1 MNTFFVIQI
10 EEQLFGLAKEWV
22 AGVGVRNDSKVKPIE
37 ENGRKCLPLA
47 HGHRAVI
54 CDFRDLLGI
63 GDAASHGKQQ
73 FYVILSHHGRFMAVP
88 MSGRGRLVMVNET
101 TVHALPSAFQ
111 GQPRKLVPGIVHNGQ
126 DAIVLVDVQA
136 LMDIANAVAC
146 EDK

>member
-1 MNTFFVIQI
+1 
-10 EEQLFGLAKEWV
+10 
-22 AGVGVRNDSKVKPIE
+22 
-37 ENGRKCLPLA
+37 
-47 HGHRAVI
+47 
-54 CDFRDLLGI
+54 
-63 GDAASHGKQQ
+63 
-73 FYVILSHHGRFMAVP
+73 
-88 MSGRGRLVMVNET
+88 MVNET